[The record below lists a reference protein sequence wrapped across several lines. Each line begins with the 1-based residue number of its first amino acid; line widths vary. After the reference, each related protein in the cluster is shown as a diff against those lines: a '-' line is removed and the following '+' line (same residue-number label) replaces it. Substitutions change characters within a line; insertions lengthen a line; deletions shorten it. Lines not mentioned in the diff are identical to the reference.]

1 MSDFHTFA
9 ALVHTRFNRMSEG
22 ELFEVDVTPDQ
33 LWAAYLAAFP
43 AGTNP
48 IFRTNT
54 EHDCSCCRNF
64 IKNLGRVVALSAT
77 GARTTVWSDG
87 DTLPAPYNVVARA
100 LSDLVMGAKIVS
112 VYRTKERS
120 YGAEQSRE
128 LLPDG
133 SVHVWKHFHG
143 KVYPKHYSANADTVR
158 GQLNTAAQVFKRGLD
173 ELRVTDVMQVL
184 QLIDAKALYRGDEHK
199 AAVVE
204 FQKLQH
210 EYKDTPMRS
219 QEREDF
225 VWAKLGSPAARFRN
239 TVIGTLVQDL
249 SAGMPLEQAVRA
261 FETKVAPAN
270 YKRPTALITPRM
282 IEDAMKTIEDLDLQ
296 DSLRRRF
303 ANISDVSVNN
313 VLWVDNAVRP
323 QMKGGL
329 EGLLLSTV
337 KPSTKVS
344 DARATVIGIEE
355 FMADVLPTATSIDL
369 LVQNKHAG
377 NFVSLTANEDDKAA
391 RLFKWN
397 NRFAWSYDGNI
408 TDSIRERVKKAGGNV
423 DGKLRFSLSWDNTDD
438 LDLHVYTPNGTR
450 IYFGHRNGQGG
461 KLDVD
466 ANGIDGMRDDP
477 VENVAFVDPADGV
490 YKVQVRQ
497 YCKRSSSNVG
507 FTLQV
512 ATEGEVQE
520 FKYERAVS
528 SGAVVVVGHFVVQG
542 GAIISVHGT
551 GEGVEMGSTPK
562 QKWGI
567 TTEQPVKVRTIMYS
581 PNYWDNNAVGNKH
594 WIFVLDGCKNPEPA
608 RGIYNEFLRSELEQH
623 RKVFEILGDKT
634 KCPVVDDQLSGVGFS
649 STKREEVQ
657 ATVHTATGQRTY
669 KIQF

>member
-9 ALVHTRFNRMSEG
+9 TAVHTRYNEMAKN
-22 ELFEVDVTPDQ
+22 ELFEVDLTPDEI
-33 LWAAYLAAFP
+33 WAAYLAAFP
-43 AGTNP
+43 EGTNP
-48 IFRTNT
+48 VFRTNT

-64 IKNLGRVVALSAT
+64 IKNLGRVITLGVN
-77 GARTTVWSDG
+77 GERKTVWGLWEDF
-87 DTLPAPYNVVARA
+87 PAPYNEVGHV
-100 LSDLVMGAKIVS
+100 LSTLVLTAKIKS
-112 VYRTKERS
+112 VYRTKEHN

-128 LLPDG
+128 LRADG

-143 KVYPKHYSANADTVR
+143 KVAPKHRSDDADTIR
-158 GQLNTAAQVFKRGLD
+158 GKMNTTAQVFQRGLE
-173 ELRVTDVMQVL
+173 ELRTTDVMQVL

-204 FQKLQH
+204 FQKMQH
-210 EYKDTPMRS
+210 AYKDLHVGS
-219 QEREDF
+219 QERDDF
-225 VWAKLGSPAARFRN
+225 VWANLSSPAARFRN

-249 SAGMPLEQAVRA
+249 SSDVPVEQAVRS

-282 IEDAMKTIEDLDLQ
+282 IEDAMKTIEGLDLQ

-313 VLWVDNAVRP
+313 VLWVDNKVKP
-323 QMKGGL
+323 LMKDGL
-329 EGLLLSTV
+329 EGLLLSSV

-344 DARATVIGIEE
+344 DARATVIGIDQ
-355 FMADVLPTATSIDL
+355 FMDEVLPTATSIDL

-377 NFVSLTANEDDKAA
+377 NFVSLTANEDDRAA
-391 RLFKWN
+391 RLFKWD

-408 TDSIRERVKKAGGNV
+408 TDSIRERVKSAGGNV
-423 DGKLRFSLSWDNTDD
+423 DGKLRFSLAWDNTDD
-438 LDLHVYTPNGTR
+438 LDLHVQTPNGSR
-450 IYFGHRNGQGG
+450 IYFSNRRAQGG

-466 ANGIDGMRDDP
+466 ANGMDGMREDP
-477 VENVAFVDPADGV
+477 VENVAFVDPVDGSYV
-490 YKVQVRQ
+490 VQVHQ
-497 YCKRSSSNVG
+497 YSKRSSSNVG
-507 FTLQV
+507 FTLQA
-512 ATEGEVQE
+512 ATEGGVME
-520 FKYERAVS
+520 FKYERAVQS
-528 SGAVVVVGHFVVQG
+528 REYITVGRFVVSG
-542 GAIISVHGT
+542 GAIS
-551 GEGVEMGSTPK
+551 GVLEVGAGIEVGSTPK
-562 QKWGI
+562 EKWGV
-567 TTEQPVKVRTIMYS
+567 TTEQPVKVRTIMFS
-581 PNYWDNNAVGNKH
+581 PNYWDDNAVGNKH

-608 RGIYNEFLRSELEQH
+608 RGIYNEFLRSELDQH
-623 RKVFEILGDKT
+623 RKVFEILGEKT